1 VSAITAHHSAGIAAW
16 KGEDNMSAV
25 PVPVVPALQLKRILY
40 TTDFSEASRLAL
52 PIVSAISRKYGS
64 QVYAVNVCSQL
75 SGRMST
81 IEATPIR
88 EQQEQDAKAEMAR
101 LVETSGLEQSQTR
114 PLVRT
119 GGAAEEI
126 SQIAA
131 EQRVNLAILS
141 THGRTGFKRL
151 LMGSVAEALLHSLSC
166 PILTAG
172 PHLGSRF
179 QHWSEIKTVL
189 CPTDLSPESRAV
201 FPCVSSLAAEY
212 RAKIVALHVVPPQ
225 SEGGP
230 DEKGRERLR
239 AEMKELFFPQI
250 DPRCQLEL
258 VIAEGDRVT
267 KILESAKA
275 LDADLISFGV
285 REGGKVMLTHF
296 RETVTYKIVL
306 EAECPVL
313 TFRGFAAEE
322 AKQAGEL

>member
-1 VSAITAHHSAGIAAW
+1 MER
-16 KGEDNMSAV
+16 EDNMAAV

-52 PIVSAISRKYGS
+52 PIVSAIARKYGS
-64 QVYAVNVCSQL
+64 QVYVVNVCSQL

-101 LVETSGLEQSQTR
+101 IVETSGMEQSQTR

-126 SQIAA
+126 RQIAA
-131 EQRVNLAILS
+131 EQRINLAILT

-151 LMGSVAEALLHSLSC
+151 LMGSVAEALLHSLTC
-166 PILTAG
+166 PILTVG
-172 PHLGSRF
+172 PNLGSRF
-179 QHWSEIKTVL
+179 NDWREIRTIV
-189 CPTDLSPESRAV
+189 CPTDLSPEAAAV
-201 FPCVSSLAAEY
+201 FPCLASLAADY
-212 RAKIVALHVVPPQ
+212 RARIVALHVVPSQ
-225 SEGGP
+225 NEGGP

-258 VIAEGDRVT
+258 IIAEGDRVT
-267 KILESAKA
+267 KILETAKA

-285 REGGKVMLTHF
+285 REGGKVLLTHF
-296 RETVTYKIVL
+296 RETVTYKVVL